1 MNQYPV
7 VFLTLKDI
15 DGLTFEDAYER
26 LAVQISNL
34 YKEHTYLLESE
45 RMDSDDRTLF
55 KELKSGS
62 AGKIQI
68 GQSLHTMRLQKK
80 VSSQER
86 IILCLIIL
94 RIPDSMNILDLHRK
108 K

>member
-34 YKEHTYLLESE
+34 YKEHICWKVNVWI
-45 RMDSDDRTLF
+45 RMTGRF
-55 KELKSGS
+55 LKS
-62 AGKIQI
+62 
-68 GQSLHTMRLQKK
+68 
-80 VSSQER
+80 
-86 IILCLIIL
+86 
-94 RIPDSMNILDLHRK
+94 
-108 K
+108 

>member
-55 KELKSGS
+55 KDSDRTVPAYYEYG
-62 AGKIQI
+62 I
-68 GQSLHTMRLQKK
+68 
-80 VSSQER
+80 ER
-86 IILCLIIL
+86 
-94 RIPDSMNILDLHRK
+94 
-108 K
+108 

>member
-34 YKEHTYLLESE
+34 YKEHRTVPAYYEYGIE
-45 RMDSDDRTLF
+45 R
-55 KELKSGS
+55 
-62 AGKIQI
+62 
-68 GQSLHTMRLQKK
+68 
-80 VSSQER
+80 
-86 IILCLIIL
+86 
-94 RIPDSMNILDLHRK
+94 
-108 K
+108 

>member
-68 GQSLHTMRLQKK
+68 GQSLHTMSTALKDNTTLRFAVISALEKQWGW
-80 VSSQER
+80 V
-86 IILCLIIL
+86 CLPIF
-94 RIPDSMNILDLHRK
+94 
-108 K
+108 

>member
-45 RMDSDDRTLF
+45 RMDSDAVSYTHLYDDSDWRTYF
-55 KELKSGS
+55 VTTYVVIRRNRYR
-62 AGKIQI
+62 KIKCI
-68 GQSLHTMRLQKK
+68 
-80 VSSQER
+80 
-86 IILCLIIL
+86 
-94 RIPDSMNILDLHRK
+94 
-108 K
+108 

>member
-45 RMDSDDRTLF
+45 RMDSYDRTLF
-55 KELKSGS
+55 K
-62 AGKIQI
+62 
-68 GQSLHTMRLQKK
+68 
-80 VSSQER
+80 
-86 IILCLIIL
+86 
-94 RIPDSMNILDLHRK
+94 
-108 K
+108 